1 VAMVVERLLYLLNDY
16 RSVEK
21 EVGSIKKSAD
31 KISASLTKLS
41 KFVGITEK
49 YLMTLLQNGKL
60 SEEQVMR
67 LYQSAEIDFKD
78 S

>member
-1 VAMVVERLLYLLNDY
+1 LNYY

>member
-1 VAMVVERLLYLLNDY
+1 MV
-16 RSVEK
+16 
-21 EVGSIKKSAD
+21 SIKKSAD

-41 KFVGITEK
+41 NFIGITEK
-49 YLMTLLQNGKL
+49 YLKKLLQNGKL

>member
-1 VAMVVERLLYLLNDY
+1 
-16 RSVEK
+16 
-21 EVGSIKKSAD
+21 
-31 KISASLTKLS
+31 
-41 KFVGITEK
+41 
-49 YLMTLLQNGKL
+49 LLQNGKL

>member
-1 VAMVVERLLYLLNDY
+1 LNDY